1 MSDQGARCQKAGPAL
16 MRAPPRP
23 GVTCTTAATRP
34 LDSSSSLQPKQ
45 PSCCGQG
52 AATGKA
58 AKHEQSDNPT
68 LGRSPTLA
76 AAHNSQ
82 VERTEDRD
90 EGVERED
97 VSTQISASPRALRC
111 SNLLQPAR
119 LRSSETT
126 LKWKVHAAA
135 YYYYYCCC
143 LLLLIPR
150 RNSFASHRVAGSAD
164 VDGPSYSGCT
174 CLLAAFLV
182 CLVCCTRWQLLVPKS
197 SLMTL
202 A

>member
-1 MSDQGARCQKAGPAL
+1 MSDQELAL

-23 GVTCTTAATRP
+23 SVTCTTAATRP
-34 LDSSSSLQPKQ
+34 LDLSSSLQPKQ

-82 VERTEDRD
+82 VSAQRTEMRGSRERT
-90 EGVERED
+90 
-97 VSTQISASPRALRC
+97 SAPKSPPLPGRC
-111 SNLLQPAR
+111 SNLPQPAR

-135 YYYYYCCC
+135 YCYYCCCCCC
-143 LLLLIPR
+143 LLLLMPR

-164 VDGPSYSGCT
+164 ADGPSYSGCT
-174 CLLAAFLV
+174 CLLAAF
-182 CLVCCTRWQLLVPKS
+182 LVCCTRWQLLVPKS